1 MRKVLITEQ
10 YNYPCLSDLDSLIRE
25 ATMRVSQM
33 KHDYVE
39 RIVNRVMENRKICRA
54 QLSREVANEQVTI

>member
-25 ATMRVSQM
+25 STMRVSQM